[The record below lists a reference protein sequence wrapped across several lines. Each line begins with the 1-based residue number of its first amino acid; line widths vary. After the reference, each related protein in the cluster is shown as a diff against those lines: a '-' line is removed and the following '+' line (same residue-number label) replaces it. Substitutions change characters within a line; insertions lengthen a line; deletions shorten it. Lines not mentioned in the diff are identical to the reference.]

1 MYSHTFLSKDELEHI
16 LQYKIDPLELNR
28 IISAYDMADW
38 AYGDK
43 KTLDGSM
50 YFFHVTRVCK
60 ILINELGINDPEMLI
75 SALLHDVYKKVE
87 DITPE
92 IIIYN
97 FGPYIAYLME
107 ILQHDLKYIKSK
119 PFTFGV
125 NEIVRIPVDDY
136 LILWLS
142 EHLDNFR
149 CLEITPNFS
158 PVNYILNITQTLIA
172 QSKNNDNE
180 AIKYLITELKKER
193 NKILG

>member
-1 MYSHTFLSKDELEHI
+1 MYSNTFLSKEELEHV
-16 LQYKIDPLELNR
+16 LQNKINPLDLNR

-43 KTLDGSM
+43 KTIDGSL

-60 ILINELGINDPEMLI
+60 ILIYELNIYDSELLI
-75 SALLHDVYKKVE
+75 SALLHDVYNKVE

-107 ILQHDLKYIKSK
+107 VLQRDLAYLKSK
-119 PFTFGV
+119 PFVFG
-125 NEIVRIPVDDY
+125 NDEIVRMPEDDY
-136 LILWLS
+136 MILWLS

-149 CLEITPNFS
+149 CLEITLQLNPI
-158 PVNYILNITQTLIA
+158 NYILNVTQSLISNTENL
-172 QSKNNDNE
+172 QHKSV
-180 AIKYLITELKKER
+180 KYLVSELKKER